1 MRLNIKD
8 STLAEFIQLPP
19 RYDAHSFTQ
28 KLKPPKPASRV
39 SSAPTPLDTAA
50 AETAVQPAG
59 SARPTPQRGASGASG
74 DSLAYSFSSLDI
86 DASAF
91 GYNLATTSSAE
102 QAERA
107 RLDGEADEITSLHP
121 TETISEPPSP
131 TTATAL
137 AKMARADVTRRLM
150 RLGKVRSSS
159 EEGRDMS
166 AVAVGVG
173 MLI

>member
-1 MRLNIKD
+1 MRLNPKD
-8 STLAEFIQLPP
+8 STLAEFTQLPP

-28 KLKPPKPASRV
+28 KPKPPKPASRV

-50 AETAVQPAG
+50 AETAAQPAG
-59 SARPTPQRGASGASG
+59 PARPTPQRGASG
-74 DSLAYSFSSLDI
+74 DSLVYSFSSLDI
-86 DASAF
+86 DVSAF
-91 GYNLATTSSAE
+91 EYDLATTSSAE

-131 TTATAL
+131 TTAMAL

-166 AVAVGVG
+166 VVAVGVG